1 MGKTPNFEDWKWPW
15 KQGEVDEEKAA
26 KMIHRLK
33 VGFEDQQD
41 LVQERDERIAAL
53 TDELESAKAAKSGTD
68 AEAQEELKELR
79 KENRTLKNAEAKS
92 LPADEKRLWQY
103 EAALELG
110 LTASQARRLQGD
122 SLDEIKADAK
132 DFAKDLGI
140 SDEDDDGDGDNNGS
154 GPAGPPP
161 QQQPAARFSTG
172 SPGADRVK
180 VVSNPTEAA
189 NSLPPLFG

>member
-1 MGKTPNFEDWKWPW
+1 MSALLISSGYAAQEGGCQKETSRRAAMGKTPNFEDWKWPW

-26 KMIHRLK
+26 KMIHKLK

-92 LPADEKRLWQY
+92 LPADEK
-103 EAALELG
+103 
-110 LTASQARRLQGD
+110 
-122 SLDEIKADAK
+122 
-132 DFAKDLGI
+132 
-140 SDEDDDGDGDNNGS
+140 
-154 GPAGPPP
+154 
-161 QQQPAARFSTG
+161 
-172 SPGADRVK
+172 
-180 VVSNPTEAA
+180 
-189 NSLPPLFG
+189 